1 MERKQFIETFSLRAF
16 SDPVIFNSRKKKGSI
31 MLTGKT
37 GTASVAGNSCVK
49 TKTGLFLVCI
59 FFFVACAKKDALV
72 DAGDGSIITTDAAI
86 AIQAPV
92 VSATAEGSSETGA
105 NEEDL
110 LANSAFSSTV
120 KITFDGL
127 SAAVENTVS
136 GVTVN
141 VSGADVTV
149 QSTVAGVA
157 YEVMGTTT
165 DGMLKIYS
173 DKKYK
178 LTLNAVSIKNNDG
191 PAINIQSGKRAFIA
205 LNGVSNLEDGAVY
218 AESTE
223 DQKAAFFSEG
233 QLIFSGD
240 GVLNIAGNSKHAL
253 ASDDYIRFISGSFN
267 ITKAAKDAIHTND
280 AVFIDGGTFNIKA
293 SSDGIEAEE
302 GQIIIN
308 AGNITINA
316 VDDGI
321 AASYETDN
329 TIDPYIVIN
338 GGSIN
343 ITTTG
348 SGGEGIE
355 SKSVLTV
362 NGGDIYIKA
371 VDDGI
376 NAGKAIY
383 INGGNIVSYSTTND
397 GIDSN
402 GTLTVTGGRV
412 FAIGAR
418 SPEEGFDNDNNTFKI
433 TGGLLIGAGGSTSL
447 PTAGVSTQASAILG
461 SGNAGTV
468 YSVLNSDNE
477 EALTFKSP
485 ASFTTLLLSS
495 NKFSPGKTY
504 KLVSVSDISNA
515 SDFNGLYLAGSFS
528 NPTQVSG
535 FALTSIVTR
544 IGGSVGPGGR

>member
-1 MERKQFIETFSLRAF
+1 M
-16 SDPVIFNSRKKKGSI
+16 
-31 MLTGKT
+31 
-37 GTASVAGNSCVK
+37 K
-49 TKTGLFLVCI
+49 TKTCLSLICI
-59 FFFVACAKKDALV
+59 FLFVACAKKDALV

-86 AIQAPV
+86 AIQAPA

-110 LANSAFSSTV
+110 LTNSTFSSTV
-120 KITFDGL
+120 KITFNGAA
-127 SAAVENTVS
+127 AAVENTVS

-149 QSTVAGVA
+149 QSTVAEVA
-157 YEVMGTTT
+157 YEVTGTTT

-178 LTLNAVSIKNNDG
+178 LTLNGVSIKNNDG
-191 PAINIQSGKRAFIA
+191 PAINIQSGKRAFIV
-205 LNGVSNLEDGAVY
+205 LNGVNNLEDGAVY

-280 AVFIDGGTFNIKA
+280 AVYIDGGTFNIKA

-302 GQIIIN
+302 GQIFIN
-308 AGNITINA
+308 AGNIEIN
-316 VDDGI
+316 VTDDGI
-321 AASYETDN
+321 VASYETDN

-338 GGSIN
+338 GGTIN

-355 SKSVLTV
+355 SKSVLTI

-397 GIDSN
+397 GIDAN

-447 PTAGVSTQASAILG
+447 PTASVSTQASAILG

-468 YSVLNSDNE
+468 YSVLNGDNE
-477 EALTFKSP
+477 EVMTFKSP

-495 NKFSPGKTY
+495 SKFNSGKTY

-528 NPTQVSG
+528 NPTQVSS
-535 FALTSIVTR
+535 FALTSMVTR